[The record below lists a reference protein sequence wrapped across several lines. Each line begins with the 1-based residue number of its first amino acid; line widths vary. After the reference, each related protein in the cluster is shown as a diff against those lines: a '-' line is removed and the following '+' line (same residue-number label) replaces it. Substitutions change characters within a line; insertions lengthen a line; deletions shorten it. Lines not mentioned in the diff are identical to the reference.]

1 VTDAAIIALATS
13 GAGVTIV
20 AVGAVFM
27 ATWWMRDAKDAAA
40 RCAAQNATLAEQ
52 AKASA
57 ATISTLT
64 NDLKTANAR
73 VEALDAENQKLRAA
87 QPVAGSFD
95 RLLSSAASSTANGS
109 ASTGGVSDHKAA
121 IPSGADDLLDPA
133 KA

>member
-1 VTDAAIIALATS
+1 MTDAALIAVATS
-13 GAGVTIV
+13 GAGVTV
-20 AVGAVFM
+20 VTVGAVFM

-40 RCAAQNATLAEQ
+40 RYAAQNATLAEQ
-52 AKASA
+52 AKAST

-64 NDLKTANAR
+64 ADLKTANAR

-95 RLLSSAASSTANGS
+95 RLLQDAAPKAANGGPG
-109 ASTGGVSDHKAA
+109 GGVVSDG
-121 IPSGADDLLDPA
+121 PGADKSGPDALLDPD

>member
-1 VTDAAIIALATS
+1 VTGAALIAVATS
-13 GAGVTIV
+13 GAGVTV
-20 AVGAVFM
+20 VTVGAVFM

-40 RCAAQNATLAEQ
+40 RYAAQNATLAEQ

-57 ATISTLT
+57 AIISTLT

-109 ASTGGVSDHKAA
+109 ASTGGVPDHKAA
-121 IPSGADDLLDPA
+121 IPSGDDDLLDPA